1 MSDAPM
7 AKSQDADAGL
17 WWVVLAA
24 GIVTS
29 LFAIAIMAWPDITL
43 GILTAL
49 LGIELIVAGVL
60 DLVRVFAAKGEN
72 AGARWFM
79 GVVGAVA
86 LGIGL
91 WILFGGED
99 LGDSLKNTVQII
111 GIIVGI
117 FWVAR
122 GAVDIL
128 SAITDSEATNRG
140 MRMVSG
146 ALWAIAG
153 VVVVSWPGKS
163 LLMLTW
169 IVGLSLLLLGIL
181 QIVLSLQVKKALE
194 QSS

>member
-7 AKSQDADAGL
+7 AKRQDADAGL

-24 GIVTS
+24 GVITS

-79 GVVGAVA
+79 GVVGVVA

-99 LGDSLKNTVQII
+99 LGDSLKNTVQLI

-122 GAVDIL
+122 GAVDVL
-128 SAITDSEATNRG
+128 AGITDSEAPNRG
-140 MRMVSG
+140 MRIVAG
-146 ALWAIAG
+146 VLWAIAG
-153 VVVVSWPGKS
+153 VVVISWPGKS